1 MLSSVG
7 LRGRARERDQLERLI
22 RDVRS
27 GQSRVL
33 VLRGEAGTGKSAL
46 LDYLVDQAP
55 ATRVV
60 RAAGVEPET
69 ELAYSALQQLVAPLL
84 PHLDRLPEPQR
95 VALSTAFGLSAG
107 QPPEA
112 LLIGL
117 AVLGLLAEAAVEQPL
132 VVVVDDAQWL
142 DRMSEVIL
150 TFVARRLDA
159 ESVALV
165 FAARTPADDALLTG
179 LPELRIEG
187 LPEADARA
195 LLETVLPGLVDA
207 RIRDRIVA
215 ETRGNPLALL
225 ELPREMD
232 PAFGFG
238 IPAASAAG
246 HTSVA
251 GHVTAAGHISA
262 AGHASVAGQVE
273 DGFKR
278 RIAALPDDSRT
289 LLLAAAV
296 EPVGNVPLLWRAAEL
311 LGVSPAA
318 AGPAEAA
325 GLVEIGARVRFRHP
339 LARSAAWHG
348 ADPAALRAVHQAL
361 AEVTDAI
368 EDPDR
373 RAWHRGHAAIGPD
386 AAVAEEL
393 ENSAGRALARGGRA
407 AAAAFLERAAELT
420 PEPGRRASRLLAAA
434 QARLASGAA
443 AMVPGL
449 LAAVEQEPLDPIQQA
464 TVERLRAR
472 IAFVLNTGREIVP
485 PLLAAA
491 GRLESLDPA
500 AARETYLS
508 AVGAAINAGRLGGD
522 DLQRAV
528 DAAAGSLPA
537 SLLALSP
544 PDVAASSPD
553 VAASSPGVAAP
564 SSNLAASSP
573 GVAASADSVAA
584 SLPAVAGLAGT
595 AAAPGGEVEPAGLL
609 LAALI
614 VWARNGLAAA
624 VPSFHRAL
632 AAVPPD
638 NELDLLWL
646 TGMLIHEVWD
656 DEAFQDRTEQAVTF
670 ARAAGALSRLPSA
683 LTFRSTALIYAGRF
697 ADASDL
703 IDEAAA
709 LARATGPA
717 PHPASGSILAA
728 YRGRTEEALSLIG
741 ELSRD
746 ARAGG
751 VGWLLG
757 VAGYSKAILHN
768 GHGDYA
774 DAMAAAQEAAGHED
788 LAVLQWSLGELVEAA
803 ARTGATKEAAD
814 ARDRLAARTGTVDT
828 PWARG
833 TRALAD
839 ALVDDAEDAY
849 REAVDQFAA
858 SRHKLS
864 LARARLLYGEWL
876 RRANRRAEAREQL
889 RPAYEAFSTMGAEAF
904 AERAGRELTATGET
918 VRKRTT
924 GTREELTA
932 QESQIARLA
941 AAGRTNPEIGA
952 VLFLSPRTVE
962 WHLRKIFTKLGI
974 TSRRELPAAVGRIA

>member
-1 MLSSVG
+1 MLRSVE
-7 LRGRARERDQLERLI
+7 LRGRSREREQLERLI
-22 RDVRS
+22 RDIRT
-27 GQSRVL
+27 GRSRVL

-46 LDYLVDQAP
+46 LDYLVGHAP
-55 ATRVV
+55 TTRVV

-69 ELAYSALQQLVAPLL
+69 ELAYSALQQLVAPLM

-95 VALSTAFGLSAG
+95 VALSTAFGLSSG
-107 QPPEA
+107 PPPEA

-117 AVLGLLAEAAVEQPL
+117 AVLGLLAEAAVDQPL

-179 LPELRIEG
+179 LPELRVEG

-195 LLETVLPGLVDA
+195 LLDTVLPGLVDA
-207 RIRDRIVA
+207 RVRDRIVA

-225 ELPREMD
+225 ELPRGTD

-238 IPAASAAG
+238 IPAA
-246 HTSVA
+246 TTVA
-251 GHVTAAGHISA
+251 GHLE
-262 AGHASVAGQVE
+262 E
-273 DGFKR
+273 DFGR
-278 RIAALPDDSRT
+278 RIAALPAPTRT

-296 EPVGNVPLLWRAAEL
+296 EPVGNVPLLWRAADL
-311 LGVSPAA
+311 LGVSADA

-348 ADPAALRAVHQAL
+348 ADPAQLRAVHRAL
-361 AEVTDAI
+361 AEVTDAE

-373 RAWHRGHAAIGPD
+373 HAWHRGHAAVGPD
-386 AAVAEEL
+386 EEVAEEL
-393 ENSAGRALARGGRA
+393 ENSAGRALSRGGRA

-420 PEPGRRASRLLAAA
+420 PEPGRRAARMLAAA

-443 AMVPGL
+443 AAVPGL
-449 LAAVEQEPLDPIQQA
+449 LAAVEQGPLDAVQAA
-464 TVERLRAR
+464 TVERLRAQ
-472 IAFVLNTGREIVP
+472 IAFVLNTGREVVP
-485 PLLAAA
+485 PLLTAA
-491 GRLESLDPA
+491 GRLESLDPV

-508 AVGAAINAGRLGGD
+508 AVGAAINAGRLGRD
-522 DLQRAV
+522 DLRHAV
-528 DAAAGSLPA
+528 DAAAGSL
-537 SLLALSP
+537 
-544 PDVAASSPD
+544 VADP
-553 VAASSPGVAAP
+553 
-564 SSNLAASSP
+564 
-573 GVAASADSVAA
+573 
-584 SLPAVAGLAGT
+584 
-595 AAAPGGEVEPAGLL
+595 EPAGLL

-614 VWARNGLAAA
+614 TWAREGHAAA
-624 VPSFHRAL
+624 VPAFQRAL
-632 AAVPPD
+632 AAVPAD

-646 TGMLIHEVWD
+646 TGMLVNEVFD
-656 DEAFQDRTEQAVTF
+656 DEAFLERTEQAVTF

-709 LARATGPA
+709 LARAVGPA

-728 YRGRTEEALSLIG
+728 YRGKTDEALALID
-741 ELSRD
+741 ELTRD
-746 ARAGG
+746 ARDGG

-757 VAGYSKAILHN
+757 VAGYSRAVLHN

-774 DAMAAAQEAAGHED
+774 AALAAAQEAVSHED

-803 ARTGATKEAAD
+803 ARTGASKEAAE
-814 ARDRLAARTGTVDT
+814 ARDRLVARAAVAGT
-828 PWARG
+828 PWSRG
-833 TRALAD
+833 VRALAD
-839 ALVDDAEDAY
+839 ALVDDAEKDY
-849 REAVDQFAA
+849 RTAVEEFGA

-876 RRANRRAEAREQL
+876 RRANRRAEARDQL
-889 RPAYEAFSTMGAEAF
+889 RPAYEAFSTMGAEGF

-918 VRKRTT
+918 VRKRST

-974 TSRRELPAAVGRIA
+974 TSRRELPTAVGRLA